1 MKLIAIHHNGNSY
14 GRIWTSVPPNGH
26 YIGEGI
32 ILIER
37 LAAAAGYVAADILGE
52 DQPYAARI
60 AQPCAVDTAYGGVWG
75 ERVILRQVAWALV
88 WQRKPGA
95 GCGLNNLPFVSTLC
109 FILNKSMCR

>member
-37 LAAAAGYVAADILGE
+37 LELPLLATLAADILGE
-52 DQPYAARI
+52 DQPYTRHESRNLALWVLR
-60 AQPCAVDTAYGGVWG
+60 YGASVWG

-88 WQRKPGA
+88 WQKESPAGP
-95 GCGLNNLPFVSTLC
+95 GCGL
-109 FILNKSMCR
+109 